1 MKRKKVVYTGTIR
14 IDTASIPPHIQQE
27 LVKAAF
33 PSIQEAYA
41 DPKIQEDYKRWKT
54 ERMGR
59 HGKTD

>member
-1 MKRKKVVYTGTIR
+1 MKRKKVAYTGTIR

-41 DPKIQEDYKRWKT
+41 DPKIQADYRRWKA
-54 ERMGR
+54 ERMR
-59 HGKTD
+59 QRGKAD